1 VLIGRVRPVDVL
13 ETRGLERTFSSGVS
27 VRMLRSEPRMRFVV
41 SASVE
46 DRLACEFR
54 LGSSTDSA
62 HRPQQRASFA
72 LVLVA
77 VAGFLFL
84 QSLLAQPTR
93 TVRRVLIFNDFGP
106 ISSPGIAALDQAI
119 AAGLANSSYH
129 IELYTENLEAT
140 LFPDDAS
147 QHRFREWYIRK
158 YEDRK
163 PDVIITV
170 GPASLRFMIELHER
184 SFPNTPVIFCGTTE
198 EMIDQLKPDSHFTG
212 VWGVAQPEKTLI
224 AALHLQP
231 DTKHV
236 VVVGGTGAFDR
247 SLEALTKESLR
258 KYESQ
263 FAFTYLTDLD
273 MPALLE
279 RLRRLPSKTIVYHTS
294 MMEDAAGTHFIDATQ
309 AVPMVANAAN
319 APVFTMDDVDVGKGT
334 VGGYVVSWAAD
345 GQVAAGMA
353 VRILD
358 GVKPQEIPVVRNN
371 NVYLFDWRALRR
383 WGFKESDL
391 PPGSTVI
398 FRELSVWERTKWIWI
413 SGLLIIFGL
422 SILAAYLQFSRKQL
436 KQARDAQSQLS
447 GLLINAQ
454 EMERRR
460 LASELHDDFS
470 QRLALLTLGLEN
482 ASETLPDSSEATKR
496 QLHELLNSASELGA
510 DLHTVSHR
518 LHPSALEKL
527 GLVPGLKALCEEFT
541 SRQGIKIVFSSKNI
555 PRSVP
560 PNVAL
565 CLFRIVQE
573 SLQNLRKYSG
583 ASQGQVNLCKEGD
596 RLFLSVSDEGRG
608 FEMMEM
614 RNRVGLGVRSMGE
627 RARLVGG
634 QFEIHSQRG
643 KGTRIDV
650 CVPLQQEIET
660 AEELSLQWEKTDPL

>member
-1 VLIGRVRPVDVL
+1 
-13 ETRGLERTFSSGVS
+13 
-27 VRMLRSEPRMRFVV
+27 
-41 SASVE
+41 VE

-72 LVLVA
+72 LV
-77 VAGFLFL
+77 LFL

-119 AAGLANSSYH
+119 ATGLATSPH
-129 IELYTENLEAT
+129 QIELYNENLEAT

-170 GPASLRFMIELHER
+170 GPASLRFMIEMHER
-184 SFPNTPVIFCGTTE
+184 SFPNTPVIFCGATE

-247 SLEALTKESLR
+247 SLEALTKKSLR

-263 FAFTYLTDLD
+263 FEFTYLTDLD
-273 MPALLE
+273 MPTLLE
-279 RLRRLPSKTIVYHTS
+279 RLERLPSKTIVYHTS
-294 MMEDAAGTHFIDATQ
+294 IMEDASGAHFIDATQ
-309 AVPMVANAAN
+309 AVPMVADAAN
-319 APVFTMDDVDVGKGT
+319 APVFAMDDVDVGKGT

-596 RLFLSVSDEGRG
+596 RLFLSVSDEGHG

-614 RNRVGLGVRSMGE
+614 RNRVGLGIRSMGE

>member
-1 VLIGRVRPVDVL
+1 
-13 ETRGLERTFSSGVS
+13 
-27 VRMLRSEPRMRFVV
+27 MRFVV

-84 QSLLAQPTR
+84 QALLAQPTR

-119 AAGLANSSYH
+119 AIGLATSPH
-129 IELYTENLEAT
+129 QIELYNENLEAT

-198 EMIDQLKPDSHFTG
+198 EMINQLKPDSHFTG

-247 SLEALTKESLR
+247 SLEALTKKSLR

-263 FAFTYLTDLD
+263 FEFTYLTDLD
-273 MPALLE
+273 MPTLLE
-279 RLRRLPSKTIVYHTS
+279 RLKRLPSKTIVYHTS
-294 MMEDAAGTHFIDATQ
+294 IMEDASGAHFIDATQ
-309 AVPMVANAAN
+309 AVPMVADAAN
-319 APVFTMDDVDVGKGT
+319 APVFAMDDVDVGKGT

-371 NVYLFDWRALRR
+371 NVYLFDWRVLRR

-391 PPGSTVI
+391 PSGSTVI

-583 ASQGQVNLCKEGD
+583 ASQGRVNLRKEGD
-596 RLFLSVSDEGRG
+596 KLFLSVSDEGHG
-608 FEMMEM
+608 FDMMEM
-614 RNRVGLGVRSMGE
+614 RNRVGLGIRSMGE

-634 QFEIHSQRG
+634 QFEIHSEPE

-650 CVPLQQEIET
+650 CVPLQPENET
-660 AEELSLQWEKTDPL
+660 AEELSLQWEKTDLL

>member
-1 VLIGRVRPVDVL
+1 
-13 ETRGLERTFSSGVS
+13 
-27 VRMLRSEPRMRFVV
+27 
-41 SASVE
+41 VE

-119 AAGLANSSYH
+119 ATGLATSPH
-129 IELYTENLEAT
+129 QIELYNENLEAT

-247 SLEALTKESLR
+247 SLEALTKKSLR

-263 FAFTYLTDLD
+263 FEFTYLTDLD
-273 MPALLE
+273 MPTLLE
-279 RLRRLPSKTIVYHTS
+279 RLERLPSKTIVYHTS
-294 MMEDAAGTHFIDATQ
+294 IMEDASGAHFIDATQ
-309 AVPMVANAAN
+309 AVPMVADAAN
-319 APVFTMDDVDVGKGT
+319 APVFAMDDVDVGKGT

-391 PPGSTVI
+391 PSGSTVI

-560 PNVAL
+560 SNVAL

-614 RNRVGLGVRSMGE
+614 RNRVGLGIRSMGE

-650 CVPLQQEIET
+650 CVPLQPENET
-660 AEELSLQWEKTDPL
+660 AEESSLRWEKTDPL

>member
-1 VLIGRVRPVDVL
+1 
-13 ETRGLERTFSSGVS
+13 
-27 VRMLRSEPRMRFVV
+27 MLRSEPRMRFVV

-84 QSLLAQPTR
+84 QALLAQPTR

-119 AAGLANSSYH
+119 ATGLATSPH
-129 IELYTENLEAT
+129 QIELYNENLEAT

-198 EMIDQLKPDSHFTG
+198 EMINQLKPDSHFTG

-247 SLEALTKESLR
+247 SLEALTKKSLR

-263 FAFTYLTDLD
+263 FEFTYLTDLD
-273 MPALLE
+273 MPTLLE
-279 RLRRLPSKTIVYHTS
+279 RLKRLPSKTIVYHTS
-294 MMEDAAGTHFIDATQ
+294 IMEDASGAHFIDATQ
-309 AVPMVANAAN
+309 AVPMVADAAN
-319 APVFTMDDVDVGKGT
+319 APVFAMDDVDVGKGT

-371 NVYLFDWRALRR
+371 NVYLFDWRVLRR

-422 SILAAYLQFSRKQL
+422 SILAVYLQFSRKQL

-583 ASQGQVNLCKEGD
+583 ASQGRVNLRKEGD
-596 RLFLSVSDEGRG
+596 KLFLSVSDEGHG
-608 FEMMEM
+608 FDMMEM
-614 RNRVGLGVRSMGE
+614 RNRVGLGIRSMGE

-634 QFEIHSQRG
+634 QFEIHSGPG
-643 KGTRIDV
+643 KGTKIDV
-650 CVPLQQEIET
+650 CVPLQPENE
-660 AEELSLQWEKTDPL
+660 AADELSYPWKTDVL

>member
-1 VLIGRVRPVDVL
+1 
-13 ETRGLERTFSSGVS
+13 
-27 VRMLRSEPRMRFVV
+27 M
-41 SASVE
+41 
-46 DRLACEFR
+46 ACEIC
-54 LGSSTDSA
+54 
-62 HRPQQRASFA
+62 PQQRARFT
-72 LVLVA
+72 LVLVVV
-77 VAGFLFL
+77 VASLFL
-84 QSLLAQPTR
+84 QPLLAQQHR
-93 TVRRVLIFNDFGP
+93 LVRRVLVFNDFGS
-106 ISSPGIAALDQAI
+106 ISSPGIATLDHAI
-119 AAGLANSSYH
+119 AAGLANSPYQ
-129 IELYTENLEAT
+129 IELYNENLEAT
-140 LFPDDAS
+140 LFPDQAS

-158 YEDRK
+158 YADRK

-170 GPASLRFMIELHER
+170 GPASLRFMIESHER
-184 SFPNTPVIFCGTTE
+184 SFQNIPVIFCGTTE
-198 EMIDQLKPDSHFTG
+198 EMTDQLKPDFHFTG

-231 DTKHV
+231 ETKHV

-247 SLEALTKESLR
+247 VLEALTKESLR

-319 APVFTMDDVDVGKGT
+319 APVFVLDDVDVGEGT

-358 GVKPQEIPVVRNN
+358 GAKPQEVPVVKNN
-371 NVYLFDWRALRR
+371 SVYLFDWRALRR

-391 PPGSTVI
+391 PPGSTLLFKEI
-398 FRELSVWERTKWIWI
+398 SLWERTKRIWI
-413 SGLLIIFGL
+413 SGLLIIIFL
-422 SILAAYLQFSRKQL
+422 SALAAYLQFSRKQL
-436 KQARDAQSQLS
+436 KQARDAQLQLS

-454 EMERRR
+454 EMERSR

-470 QRLALLTLGLEN
+470 QRLALLSLELDN
-482 ASETLPDSSEATKR
+482 VSEALPDSSQAAKR
-496 QLHELLNSASELGA
+496 QLHKVLNSASELGA

-518 LHPSALEKL
+518 LHSSTLKSL
-527 GLVPGLKALCEEFT
+527 GLVPGLEALCQEFN
-541 SRQGIKIVFSSKNI
+541 SWHGAEIAFYSEDI
-555 PRSVP
+555 PRAVP

-573 SLQNLRKYSG
+573 GLQNLRKYSG
-583 ASQGQVNLCKEGD
+583 ALQGHVNLRKEGD

-608 FEMMEM
+608 FDAKEM
-614 RNRVGLGVRSMGE
+614 RNKVGLGIQSMGE

-634 QFEIHSQRG
+634 QFEIHSEPG
-643 KGTRIDV
+643 KGTRINV
-650 CVPLQQEIET
+650 WVPFQAEKDTAQDLTSQQKSVV
-660 AEELSLQWEKTDPL
+660 L

>member
-1 VLIGRVRPVDVL
+1 
-13 ETRGLERTFSSGVS
+13 
-27 VRMLRSEPRMRFVV
+27 M
-41 SASVE
+41 SASPGG
-46 DRLACEFR
+46 L
-54 LGSSTDSA
+54 LGL
-62 HRPQQRASFA
+62 RICPQQGARFA
-72 LVLVA
+72 LVLVV
-77 VAGFLFL
+77 VAGLLFL
-84 QSLLAQPTR
+84 QSLLAQPHTI
-93 TVRRVLIFNDFGP
+93 VRRVLIFNDFGS

-119 AAGLANSSYH
+119 AAGLASSPYH
-129 IELYTENLEAT
+129 IELYNENLEAT
-140 LFPDDAS
+140 LFPDEAS
-147 QHRFREWYIRK
+147 QHRFRESYIRK
-158 YEDRK
+158 YADRE

-170 GPASLRFMIELHER
+170 GPESLRFMIESHER
-184 SFPNTPVIFCGTTE
+184 SFPNIPVIFCGTTE

-224 AALHLQP
+224 AALYLQP
-231 DTKHV
+231 ETKHV

-247 SLEALTKESLR
+247 ALEALTKESLR

-319 APVFTMDDVDVGKGT
+319 APVFVVDDVDVGKGT

-345 GQVAAGMA
+345 GQVVAGMA

-358 GVKPQEIPVVRNN
+358 GVKPQEIPVVRND

-391 PPGSTVI
+391 PPGSTLLFKEI
-398 FRELSVWERTKWIWI
+398 SLWERTKWIWM
-413 SGLLIIFGL
+413 SGLIVILCL
-422 SILAAYLQFSRKQL
+422 STLAAYLQFSRKQL
-436 KQARDAQSQLS
+436 KQARDAQLQLS

-454 EMERRR
+454 EMERSR

-470 QRLALLTLGLEN
+470 QRLALLALGLEN
-482 ASETLPDSSEATKR
+482 ASEALSDSSQATKR
-496 QLHELLNSASELGA
+496 QLHELFDSASELGA

-518 LHPSALEKL
+518 LHPSALKSL
-527 GLVPGLKALCEEFT
+527 GLAPGLKALCQEF
-541 SRQGIKIVFSSKNI
+541 SARHGVEVVFSSENI
-555 PRSVP
+555 PRALP

-565 CLFRIVQE
+565 CLFRIAQE
-573 SLQNLRKYSG
+573 GLQNLRKYSG
-583 ASQGQVNLCKEGD
+583 ASQGKVDLRKGGD
-596 RLFLSVSDEGRG
+596 GLFLSLSDEGRG
-608 FEMMEM
+608 FDAKEI
-614 RNRVGLGVRSMGE
+614 RNRVGLGIRSMGE

-634 QFEIHSQRG
+634 QFDIRSEPG

-650 CVPLQQEIET
+650 WVPIQPESGT
-660 AEELSLQWEKTDPL
+660 AEELNMQQKADAP

>member
-1 VLIGRVRPVDVL
+1 
-13 ETRGLERTFSSGVS
+13 
-27 VRMLRSEPRMRFVV
+27 M

-84 QSLLAQPTR
+84 QALLAQPTR

-119 AAGLANSSYH
+119 ATGLATSPH
-129 IELYTENLEAT
+129 QIELYNENLEAT

-158 YEDRK
+158 YVDRK

-198 EMIDQLKPDSHFTG
+198 EMINQLKPDSHFTG

-247 SLEALTKESLR
+247 SLEALTKKSLR

-263 FAFTYLTDLD
+263 FEFTYLTDLD
-273 MPALLE
+273 MPTLLE
-279 RLRRLPSKTIVYHTS
+279 RLKRLPSKTIVYHTS
-294 MMEDAAGTHFIDATQ
+294 IMEDASGAHFIDATQ
-309 AVPMVANAAN
+309 AVPMVADAAN
-319 APVFTMDDVDVGKGT
+319 APVFATDDVDVGKGT

-371 NVYLFDWRALRR
+371 NVYLFDWRVLRR

-391 PPGSTVI
+391 PSGSTVI

-583 ASQGQVNLCKEGD
+583 ASQGRVNLRKEGD
-596 RLFLSVSDEGRG
+596 KLFLSVSDEGHG
-608 FEMMEM
+608 FDMMEM
-614 RNRVGLGVRSMGE
+614 RNRVGLGIRSMGE

-634 QFEIHSQRG
+634 QFEIHSEPE

-650 CVPLQQEIET
+650 CVPLQPENET
-660 AEELSLQWEKTDPL
+660 AEELSLQWEKTDLL

>member
-1 VLIGRVRPVDVL
+1 
-13 ETRGLERTFSSGVS
+13 
-27 VRMLRSEPRMRFVV
+27 MRFVV

-84 QSLLAQPTR
+84 QALLAQPTR

-119 AAGLANSSYH
+119 ATGLATSPH
-129 IELYTENLEAT
+129 QIELYNENLEAT

-198 EMIDQLKPDSHFTG
+198 EMINQLKPDSYFTG

-247 SLEALTKESLR
+247 SLEALTKKSLR

-263 FAFTYLTDLD
+263 FEFTYLTDLD
-273 MPALLE
+273 MPTLLE
-279 RLRRLPSKTIVYHTS
+279 RLKRLPSKTIVYHTS
-294 MMEDAAGTHFIDATQ
+294 IMEDASGAHFIDATQ
-309 AVPMVANAAN
+309 AVPMVADAAN
-319 APVFTMDDVDVGKGT
+319 APVFATDDVDVGKGT

-371 NVYLFDWRALRR
+371 NVYLFDWRVLRR

-583 ASQGQVNLCKEGD
+583 ASQGRVNLRKEGD
-596 RLFLSVSDEGRG
+596 KLFLSVSDEGHG
-608 FEMMEM
+608 FDMMEM
-614 RNRVGLGVRSMGE
+614 RNRVGLGIRSMGE

-634 QFEIHSQRG
+634 QFEIHSEPE

-650 CVPLQQEIET
+650 CVPLQPENET
-660 AEELSLQWEKTDPL
+660 AEELSLQWEKTDLL